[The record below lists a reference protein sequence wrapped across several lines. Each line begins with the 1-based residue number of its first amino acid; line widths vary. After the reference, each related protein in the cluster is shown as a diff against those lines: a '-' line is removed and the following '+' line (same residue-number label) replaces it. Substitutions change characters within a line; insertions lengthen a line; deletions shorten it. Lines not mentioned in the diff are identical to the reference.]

1 MNTRLTRSLASKLA
15 QKVGTVSR
23 EEPRMISTKPKK
35 RQHINIQSKVDD
47 THSAI
52 GGGDQQTT
60 KTAAPIKSEDSYLSH
75 TYTTSK
81 RGVEDVSLPST
92 KSKKI
97 KWEPTSWKQQLQNI
111 KEMRLKKDAPVDVMG
126 CDKLSDENA
135 TPEVTIY

>member
-15 QKVGTVSR
+15 QKVGQVSR
-23 EEPRMISTKPKK
+23 EEPRMISAKPKK
-35 RQHINIQSKVDD
+35 RQHIKIQSKVAD

-60 KTAAPIKSEDSYLSH
+60 KTAAPIKSEDSDHSH
-75 TYTTSK
+75 TYTVSK
-81 RGVEDVSLPST
+81 RGVGDVPVPST

-135 TPEVTIY
+135 TPEVTVY